1 MAAVADFSQKLKQSK
16 KILFVGLDNSGKT
29 SIILCLKGDFASLGL
44 VNPTLLVE
52 RSTFQYLDYD
62 LLQHDLGG
70 QKQYIVNYFKEPGQY
85 FDQADACIYVADVQD
100 ADRVNDA
107 LNYFK
112 DVLAQFDALGIKP
125 SIHVLLHKAERYIQD
140 ANPTDRETMEI
151 LQTRMSAAVGG
162 RFPLAFA
169 MTTIT
174 QPWTIT
180 SAFATIFN
188 EILGRTEQYK
198 KSIEDIAKATGATF
212 AALFDKHGIPV
223 VQNAKGKVQDDIVN
237 LAAPYFFKIKEILG
251 QIKSGT
257 TDKIAIEWDNYEF
270 LVLAIPEPIPLTL
283 LVVGITGKIDKNA
296 APGIVRPIIKTMF

>member
-1 MAAVADFSQKLKQSK
+1 
-16 KILFVGLDNSGKT
+16 
-29 SIILCLKGDFASLGL
+29 
-44 VNPTLLVE
+44 
-52 RSTFQYLDYD
+52 
-62 LLQHDLGG
+62 
-70 QKQYIVNYFKEPGQY
+70 
-85 FDQADACIYVADVQD
+85 
-100 ADRVNDA
+100 
-107 LNYFK
+107 
-112 DVLAQFDALGIKP
+112 
-125 SIHVLLHKAERYIQD
+125 
-140 ANPTDRETMEI
+140 
-151 LQTRMSAAVGG
+151 
-162 RFPLAFA
+162 